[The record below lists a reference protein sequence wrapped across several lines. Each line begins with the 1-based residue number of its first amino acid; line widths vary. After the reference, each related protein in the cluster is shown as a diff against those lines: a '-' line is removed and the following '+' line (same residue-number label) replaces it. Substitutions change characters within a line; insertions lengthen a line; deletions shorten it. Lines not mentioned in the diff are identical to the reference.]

1 MKKNCAILILFLS
14 YSSIRAQTY
23 VSGGIFANTT
33 WSLSNSPY
41 IVTNTLTLFPTD
53 TLTIEPGVVVLFDS
67 SVIFEVRGTLLSLG
81 TLHDSILFS
90 SSSPNPHQGIWRGI
104 SIRDDL
110 GGSGI
115 FNYSILKFG
124 FYTLALN
131 WGSSGVSLNVNNSKF
146 ENNYIASNA
155 GATLDVIIDSCYFTN
170 NYIAITGGNKI
181 VTNSIFVNNYYG
193 LLIAENVDVYNCT
206 FCGNTIALD
215 GGRGNL
221 QNCVI
226 MNNGIG
232 VRSHW
237 EGFTNVSGNII
248 AENDT
253 GIMLTSSGS
262 ISNGLGSNNNI
273 CNNYYYDLI
282 NWSYANIAIPNNCWC
297 DTDSLTIANKIYD
310 GYDNVTYG
318 LIDFTPVLICDTSVL
333 PDSTPCDGLFTGIT
347 PVEIEDDFFVLYPNP
362 NQGSFTLKISRAND
376 SEKSITVFD
385 MVGNNIFQSQK
396 NFIAETTIDISQH
409 PRGIYFVKVTEGEKI
424 SIKKIV
430 FQ

>member
-1 MKKNCAILILFLS
+1 MKKIYSALIFLLF
-14 YSSIRAQTY
+14 SIGMHAQTY
-23 VSGGIFANTT
+23 VSGGIFTNTT
-33 WSLSNSPY
+33 WTLSNSPY
-41 IVTNTLTLFPTD
+41 IVTNTLTLFPGD
-53 TLTIEPGVVVLFDS
+53 TLTIEPGVVVKFDS
-67 SVIFEVRGTLLSLG
+67 SVIFEVRGNLRATG
-81 TLHDSILFS
+81 TIHDSILFS
-90 SSSPNPHQGIWRGI
+90 SSSPNPYRGIWRGI
-104 SIRDDL
+104 NIRDDL

-115 FNYSILKFG
+115 FNYTVLKYG
-124 FYTLALN
+124 FYVLSLN
-131 WGSSGVSLNVNNSKF
+131 WGSSGVPLNVRNSKF
-146 ENNYIASNA
+146 ENNYAASNA

-181 VTNSIFVNNYYG
+181 VTNSVFMNNDYG

-248 AENDT
+248 SENDT
-253 GIMLTSSGS
+253 GIMLTSSGV
-262 ISNGLGSNNNI
+262 ISNGLSINNKI

-318 LIDFTPVLICDTSVL
+318 LIDFNPVLNCDTSAL
-333 PDSTPCDGLFTGIT
+333 PDSTPCDGFFTKIVSAT
-347 PVEIEDDFFVLYPNP
+347 LQNNVIEIFPNP
-362 NQGSFTLKISRAND
+362 ASEKLHIISSGKISQLR
-376 SEKSITVFD
+376 IFD
-385 MVGNNIFQSQK
+385 LPGKELLLQNVNKLEFEINTRFFS
-396 NFIAETTIDISQH
+396 
-409 PRGIYFVKVTEGEKI
+409 PGIYFIQLEMENDIVVKKF
-424 SIKKIV
+424 IKK
-430 FQ
+430 